1 MIEGGR
7 ASSYHSITRAQ
18 GAPSTSESSAHQHLH
33 LFFWSPSMRFPHR
46 PHVPRPHLP
55 RTHHYRPPHV
65 HRSPPHR
72 PFRGHGP
79 SGGGPS
85 GPLGWIVAIIILGIG
100 AAIFFGTFRKGN
112 NGFGGGFG
120 KKDADLSPPQAVAAQ
135 PWSATEGGLTLTV
148 DRVEGQGGGRFRIWM
163 TATNNGSDK
172 LTLPLFGYF
181 KAVDNLG
188 NDRSGTHASDNDAF
202 AARLSDEPIRLEGVP
217 VEPDER
223 ARRAFATFL
232 RRQRPGLMGRLRR
245 LLAI

>member
-1 MIEGGR
+1 
-7 ASSYHSITRAQ
+7 
-18 GAPSTSESSAHQHLH
+18 
-33 LFFWSPSMRFPHR
+33 MRFPHR

-188 NDRSGTHASDNDAF
+188 NEYKADPFSSTFPRDLSPGQTLSGYANMETPLNANASVMKVAF
-202 AARLSDEPIRLEGVP
+202 TTVFGSFAVDSIMVDGIPVP
-217 VEPDER
+217 NE
-223 ARRAFATFL
+223 
-232 RRQRPGLMGRLRR
+232 
-245 LLAI
+245 